1 MKKIFIV
8 GLFVL
13 FLTCGCGKIS
23 EKNVVKEF
31 SDKVSKSKSYTIIG
45 KMQIFSNEE
54 KFDYSLAVYYLK
66 DNYYKVNLINQTN
79 NHEQVIVRNE
89 DGVYVITPSLNKS
102 FKFQSEWPDNSS
114 QAYILKSIVS
124 DLKVDKNLKFE
135 KMANGYIV
143 SSKVNYPNNSAL
155 TYQKVYFDKKANP
168 IKIEVYNQDD
178 EPTIVVTIDKLD
190 YKANLDKSEFEIDN
204 LINND
209 CCSNN
214 EANCDSSRCEE
225 KENKSQNNQEESKTT
240 SVIDNIIYPMYIP
253 EKSALTTSEKID
265 TDSGNRVI
273 LTFAGDK
280 DFILVEEASKTYDEL
295 EIIPVYGDP
304 QMVGGIVAALGAN
317 SLYWSNNNVDFYL
330 ASNTLSG
337 EEMLTIASS
346 MSSSQTVSMS
356 K

>member
-1 MKKIFIV
+1 MKKLYFV
-8 GLFVL
+8 GLFML
-13 FLTCGCGKIS
+13 FIICGCGKVT

-31 SDKVSKSKSYTIIG
+31 SDKVAKSQSYTIIG

-66 DNYYKVNLINQTN
+66 DNYYKVNLVNQTN
-79 NHEQVIVRNE
+79 NHEQVIVRND

-114 QAYILKSIVS
+114 QAYILKSIIS
-124 DLKVDKNLKFE
+124 DLKADKNLKFE
-135 KMANGYIV
+135 KMDNGYIV
-143 SSKVNYPNNSAL
+143 SSKVNYPNNSSL

-168 IKIEVYNQDD
+168 IKIEVYNQND
-178 EPTIVVTIDKLD
+178 EPIIIVTIDKLD
-190 YKANLDKSEFEIDN
+190 YKANLDKKEFEIDSM
-204 LINND
+204 INNK
-209 CCSNN
+209 CCLDG
-214 EANCDSSRCEE
+214 EENCDNSTCEE
-225 KENKSQNNQEESKTT
+225 TKEKSQNNEESSETT
-240 SVIDNIIYPMYIP
+240 SIIDNIIYPMYIP

-265 TDSGNRVI
+265 TDNGNRVI

-280 DFILVEEASKTYDEL
+280 DFILVEEVAKTYDDL

-304 QMVGGIVAALGAN
+304 QMVGGTIAALGAN
-317 SLYWSNNNVDFYL
+317 SLYWSNDNVDFYL